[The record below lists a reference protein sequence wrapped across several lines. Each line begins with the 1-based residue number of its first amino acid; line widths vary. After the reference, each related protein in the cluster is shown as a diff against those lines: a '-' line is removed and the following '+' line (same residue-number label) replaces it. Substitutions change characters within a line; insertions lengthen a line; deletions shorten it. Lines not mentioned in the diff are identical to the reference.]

1 MTRSEGIRGCPQ
13 QRSTTGCT
21 RSSSAGGESSTRL
34 IPAEEYKE
42 ERKHLL
48 PYTLNWDEPEVDAKE
63 YNVRKDNTLLYHSNY
78 YSLPL
83 GTYTGPG
90 SKVLVVRNV
99 DLNELEIYDQDAG
112 SAQGHSDREPVIGS
126 FKPGYHAGEALDVRV
141 C

>member
-1 MTRSEGIRGCPQ
+1 MTDEFARYVAAAHFEPVFCV
-13 QRSTTGCT
+13 
-21 RSSSAGGESSTRL
+21 
-34 IPAEEYKE
+34 PAEGYKE

-48 PYTLNWDEPEVDAKE
+48 PYTLSWDEPEVDAKE

-99 DLNELEIYDQDAG
+99 DLNELEIYDQKDF
-112 SAQGHSDREPVIGS
+112 SLITRHDISPPQGKVHLKGRSCEQQEPGH
-126 FKPGYHAGEALDVRV
+126 P
-141 C
+141 